1 MGGEFYRNQF
11 ESIIEVLRYIRQHRK
26 IPHPSKQGKS
36 FPFQLAN
43 SWNAFHLGLKPH
55 LSPVE
60 LALSERD
67 RDVPTGHGLPG
78 W

>member
-1 MGGEFYRNQF
+1 M
-11 ESIIEVLRYIRQHRK
+11 IHKQHRK
-26 IPHPSKQGKS
+26 IPNPSRQGKS
-36 FPFQLAN
+36 FPVQLAN
-43 SWNAFHLGLKPH
+43 SGNAFHLGLEPH